1 MWHIAIEKN
10 FSELNRSILQISLK
24 YIKLVIPEIR
34 SILVWCNFN
43 FYFKIMWPPNKIKI
57 LDPTSKDYSKNFS
70 PPPKKTGR
78 GRCMPWKHVC
88 WRLQHICFPVNIAK
102 ILKHLFWRTFANSYL
117 LPKPW
122 LCCFLVCTNSNLQNI
137 LTFWFSQLY
146 MPTRQQKLKKMV
158 EFPIIVMSLHVVD
171 LLFTVIFYAKASMWY
186 ALIIW

>member
-1 MWHIAIEKN
+1 
-10 FSELNRSILQISLK
+10 
-24 YIKLVIPEIR
+24 
-34 SILVWCNFN
+34 
-43 FYFKIMWPPNKIKI
+43 
-57 LDPTSKDYSKNFS
+57 
-70 PPPKKTGR
+70 
-78 GRCMPWKHVC
+78 MPWKHVC

-158 EFPIIVMSLHVVD
+158 AFPIIVMSLHVVD
-171 LLFTVIFYAKASMWY
+171 LLFSHFLCKSLNVVCADY
-186 ALIIW
+186 LIIFRDLLRILFATFFKCSLQKIT